1 MNNTRHIIVTAHCD
15 KAARENNEDN
25 CLVRI
30 NLLDDKVDHQ
40 GDGVFLSKCTELG
53 KYGSLLILADGMG
66 GMNAGEVASAVAV
79 SSTSNYFTTQMPEG
93 GLPDDEAVFEFLKQ
107 AVTYSDECIKAEGA
121 KNPDSSGLG
130 TTIVV
135 LWLLDGKAYI
145 GWCGDSRIYRY
156 NTVSKEVERLSHDHS
171 LVQFWVD
178 SGQLTEEEAFRHPQS
193 NIIMRS
199 LSDSP
204 DSVDFETLKTP
215 LTLHSGDVFLICSD
229 GLCGVLRDTEI
240 ESLLNKAAA
249 TFPPAELDKWND
261 LLWEGAENARWSD
274 NVTSILCH
282 VSDEE
287 EDTNKAPQS
296 VEEAEEANDEPETD
310 KEANPATVTPSGTA
324 PLKKAIKR
332 KRRFVILVVAIVLL
346 AALAAA
352 AIFRHLNK
360 STHTISG
367 TKAQTSGNIQF
378 ITNDNTYIIL

>member
-324 PLKKAIKR
+324 PLKKAIRR
-332 KRRFVILVVAIVLL
+332 KRRIVILVIALVLL
-346 AALAAA
+346 TALAIAAL
-352 AIFRHLNK
+352 RYLNNR
-360 STHTISG
+360 THPASG
-367 TKAQTSGNIQF
+367 AKVHTSGNIQQS
-378 ITNDNTYIIL
+378 TNDNTYVIL